1 MAITVTE
8 VTMVLP
14 DLIKIE
20 VREPA
25 VDHVGLVA
33 VASPP
38 DAGSYGGW
46 VNRSKTTGGAGS
58 DKALIVGSTKNY
70 LKFEDVRSTE
80 YLDREAALVAGD
92 WGTVGGHT
100 VTAVYLKSLPY
111 DFGECFGD
119 AGEMTTKAASF
130 KHYIYLQLDDDLAQ
144 GTHTIDFPTDTGIS
158 DYEFTFNDRVTRFAG
173 FKCNQ
178 HGHTPGDLMKYA
190 YISEWIPGY
199 GTEGRVDFSG
209 ITNWNIMDRHGVV
222 HFAGGAPVLRVTAT
236 DVEPDCGIQPA
247 DSRLHSTTH
256 PTRTIVSPGYTN
268 ANPCVITY
276 TGDNLSNGMVI
287 RINGINQSG
296 GTPISSL
303 NSRTSEVLNHT
314 VANVDNSNPSAKTFE
329 LQGVDRSAATATWV
343 SGGIIYETQATV
355 NRAGTNV
362 YGLDYSAFEPAEEG
376 IYYLFIPGY
385 GISHPIYMDNAVY
398 YKLAHNYAKGE
409 YHQRHWVPIDGRFG
423 FSRNAGWNPA
433 TQLIHQNLLPL
444 CFSTE
449 TGVQGGNWNNP
460 ATCGLL
466 ASTFHTAAT
475 VNYIPGHHDAGDHDS
490 RLTTHMPSYYGYMDF
505 YDQFPD
511 AAEATQWNIP
521 TMVSLF
527 PAESMYDG
535 TEVLCDCLQQAL
547 FSLHGYIKSLTT
559 GASPFGANF
568 ISGGANQSSSTNL
581 IPSWLERSG
590 ADGSGT
596 THSIF
601 LYAPDHVNT
610 VNFVALCAKMAVVL
624 RKWDTRHST
633 TTFATLAQ
641 TYEDMAV
648 DCFEAT
654 EFIWDNGSE
663 WGSGST
669 SAVDDART
677 ALYDSGGEVLGGGY
691 KTACDAQSAGWF
703 AGVWL
708 AADGINDYKYNSSG
722 NRWAALGCLYRCT
735 GDIAYG
741 DIITGSSVQG
751 NDMDHKF
758 AICLY
763 EYCLSTHGNVNAAK
777 QATYKAALLAYT
789 DTNYVDH
796 IYSDI
801 GFKSLR
807 RKGASGSFGTD
818 GTDWDHCIMP
828 VVASLV
834 LSELDSPGSGADYRK
849 VLEDGFNYLLGGNL
863 TNLCMVSGMGSDT
876 VGVFLH
882 ADSMSQGDPVPVGF
896 TSYGPCDRGV
906 TAALSLQNGPLN
918 WITQDSSLSL
928 TADYEQQKALYPI
941 HFAWPQHEHF
951 IESPGMIEMTEYVYA
966 GSVGPMQWGASVLYG
981 LGDVDLT
988 IATDVPAGRTRGNA
1002 ITS

>member
-1 MAITVTE
+1 MAITVRE

-38 DAGSYGGW
+38 DAGAYGAW
-46 VNRSKTTGGAGS
+46 LDRSKTTGGAGS
-58 DKALIVGSTKNY
+58 DKALVAGSTKNW
-70 LKFEDVRSTE
+70 LKFEDVRTTE

-92 WGTVGGHT
+92 WGTIGGLT

-119 AGEMTTKAASF
+119 VGTQTTKAASF
-130 KHYIYLQLDDDLAQ
+130 KHYLYLQLSDDLAQ

-158 DYEFTFNDRVTRFAG
+158 DYSFTFNDRVTRFAG

-178 HGHTPGDLMKYA
+178 HGHTPSDLMKFA

-209 ITNWNIMDRHGVV
+209 ISNWHIMDRHGVV
-222 HFAGGAPVLRVTAT
+222 VWSAGAAPVLRVNAT
-236 DVEPDCGIQPA
+236 DVEPNCGIQPA
-247 DSRLHSTTH
+247 DSRLHSTTQ
-256 PTRTIVSPGYTN
+256 PVRNVIGYTN

-276 TGDNLSNGMVI
+276 TGDDLTNGMIV
-287 RINGINQSG
+287 RINGLIQSG
-296 GTPISSL
+296 GTPISPL

-314 VANVDNSNPSAKTFE
+314 IANVDNSNPSAKTAE

-343 SGGIIYETQATV
+343 SGGLIYETQATV

-362 YGLDYSAFEPAEEG
+362 YGLDYTAFEPAEEG

-385 GISHPIYMDNAVY
+385 GVSHPIYIDNAVY
-398 YKLAHNYAKGE
+398 YKLAHNFAKGE
-409 YHQRHWVPIDGRFG
+409 YHQRHWIPIDGRFG
-423 FSRNAGWNPA
+423 FSRQAGWNPA
-433 TQLIHQNLLPL
+433 TQIIHQNLLPL
-444 CFSTE
+444 AFSTE
-449 TGVQGGNWNNP
+449 VGITGGGNWANP
-460 ATCGLL
+460 AHCGLL
-466 ASTFHTAAT
+466 ASTFHTATT
-475 VNYIPGHHDAGDHDS
+475 VDYIPGHHDAGDHDS
-490 RLTTHMPSYYGYMDF
+490 RMAVHMMTYYGYMDF
-505 YDQFPD
+505 YDQFPA
-511 AAEATQWNIP
+511 AAEATDWNIP

-527 PAESMYDG
+527 PLESRYDG
-535 TEVLCDCLQQAL
+535 TEILCDCLQQAL
-547 FSLHGYIKSLTT
+547 FALHGYIESLTT
-559 GASPFGANF
+559 GASDFGANF
-568 ISGGANQSSSTNL
+568 VSGGANQSATTNL
-581 IPSWLERSG
+581 VPSWLERSG

-610 VNFVALCAKMAVVL
+610 ANFVTLCAKLAICL

-641 TYEDMAV
+641 YYEDLAV
-648 DCFEAT
+648 DCFAACEYIYDA
-654 EFIWDNGSE
+654 GSA

-691 KTACDAQSAGWF
+691 KTACDAQSASWF
-703 AGVWL
+703 TSSAWDEVNTAKYSTAGT
-708 AADGINDYKYNSSG
+708 
-722 NRWAALGCLYRCT
+722 RWAALGALYRCT

-741 DIITGSSVQG
+741 DIITNSSVG
-751 NDMDHKF
+751 VTAPKLMV
-758 AICLY
+758 CVY
-763 EYCLSTHGNVNAAK
+763 EYCLASHANVNASK
-777 QATYKAALLAYT
+777 QATYKAAILSYV
-789 DTNYVDH
+789 DTTFVDH
-796 IYSDI
+796 IYGDI

-807 RKGASGSFGTD
+807 RISASGSFGND
-818 GTDWDHCIMP
+818 GTDWENCAMP
-828 VVASLV
+828 VVAALV
-834 LSELDSPGSGADYRK
+834 LSERDSPGSGADYRK
-849 VLEDGFNYLLGGNL
+849 CLEDGFNYLNGANL
-863 TNLCMVSGMGSDT
+863 TNLCLVTGMGSDT

-882 ADSMSQGDPVPVGF
+882 ADSMAQGNAVPVGF
-896 TSYGPCDRGV
+896 SSYGPCDRGV

-918 WITQDSSLSL
+918 WITQDSPLSL
-928 TADYEQQKALYPI
+928 TADYEQQRAIYPI

-951 IESPGMIEMTEYVYA
+951 IESPGMIEMSEYVYA
-966 GSVGPMQWGASVLYG
+966 GSVGPMQWCASVLYA
-981 LGDVDLT
+981 LGDIDLT